1 MTNIKYAGKDFR
13 QDLGLYVDSIESY
26 GTPKK
31 SYTFHEVLGRNGSL
45 AVDDHRFEDHE
56 ETFNCYIRQDFV
68 PNFRNVQAFFNSLK
82 GYQRLERSNEP
93 DYFEMGLY
101 EGEISPRPTQLLQ
114 AGAFPFRLRLH
125 PEKWL
130 KSGETAVDAASTSE
144 TLEGK
149 PVQFENPSGLTALT
163 GLSVDLEPVQNLN
176 GYDAPWVGGAGKNK
190 LKTSATTQTINGV
203 TFTVND
209 DGTVSLS
216 GTSTGRANFSMPLS
230 VPLVDGDYILSG
242 CPSGGSGNT
251 YYQQAYASGSG
262 RGVDTGNGVALVSP
276 TSEITRIVI
285 TIRNADINTDGL
297 VFKPMIRLA
306 TETDATYAPY
316 ENICPISGHTS
327 ATVTRTV
334 DGSATDYTID
344 LNGTRYGGTLDVLTG
359 VLTINRLH
367 YTMTGDASAPHASG
381 MKFSKSSS
389 TTNNI
394 YYALSSGG
402 NVTNGSGGDVVL
414 CSHFVNQGDTP
425 PRCYVSSNQFRV
437 MLPMDSDIQTAN
449 DMNAWVARQYANGTP
464 LEYCVTLITPTTV
477 QLTAQ
482 QVSLLTGT
490 NIIST
495 DMNSLTVTISSPAEL
510 ENPTLFESKPLI
522 RVYGNGTVNINNDY
536 ITIDSAS
543 PFTFID
549 LDCETMNASS
559 AGNNAN
565 QYIEILNDAEI
576 TLNPGTNYVT
586 YSGSITKVEITPRWY
601 TI

>member
-93 DYFEMGLY
+93 DYFEIGLY
-101 EGEISPRPTQLLQ
+101 EGEISPRPTQLLK
-114 AGAFPFRLRLH
+114 AGVFPFRLRLH

-144 TLEGK
+144 TLEGN
-149 PVQFENPSGLTALT
+149 PIQFENPSGLTALT
-163 GLSVDLEPVQNLN
+163 GLNVDIEPVQDLN
-176 GYDAPWVGGAGKNK
+176 GYEYPWVGGAGKN
-190 LKTSATTQTINGV
+190 LLNYATATQSKNAIDFANVQFVNGE
-203 TFTVND
+203 TYTMTDYHANA
-209 DGTVSLS
+209 TMIAYKH
-216 GTSTGRANFSMPLS
+216 GTSTRLFTSGYVSS
-230 VPLVDGDYILSG
+230 YIY
-242 CPSGGSGNT
+242 T
-251 YYQQAYASGSG
+251 
-262 RGVDTGNGVALVSP
+262 
-276 TSEITRIVI
+276 
-285 TIRNADINTDGL
+285 
-297 VFKPMIRLA
+297 A
-306 TETDATYAPY
+306 TETELVDVRFYDGSGLEKDETYFQLERGAVSTPFSPY
-316 ENICPISGHTS
+316 ENICPITGHSS
-327 ATVTRTV
+327 ASVTMAV

-344 LNGTRYGGTLDVLTG
+344 LNGTRYGGTLNVLTG
-359 VLTINRLH
+359 VLTLTKGVKIYDGTETWRTE
-367 YTMTGDASAPHASG
+367 YTYNFYADTGRGRGEQDNA
-381 MKFSKSSS
+381 F
-389 TTNNI
+389 
-394 YYALSSGG
+394 
-402 NVTNGSGGDVVL
+402 L
-414 CSHFVNQGDTP
+414 CSHFRFNGILSPSTDVSKMPSCYISSSGNLNLQRADIEHTGDA
-425 PRCYVSSNQFRV
+425 
-437 MLPMDSDIQTAN
+437 MK
-449 DMNAWVARQYANGTP
+449 AWCLEQYQNGTP
-464 LEYCVTLITPTTV
+464 LTVVFDLATPTTV
-477 QLTAQ
+477 QLTPQ

-495 DMNSLTVTISSPAEL
+495 DMNDLTVTLSNPSEL
-510 ENPTLFESKPLI
+510 ENLTLFESKPLI
-522 RVYGNGTVNINNDY
+522 RIYGTGTVNINNDY
-536 ITIDSAS
+536 ITVDSSS
-543 PFTFID
+543 PFAFID

-576 TLNPGTNYVT
+576 TLKPGTNYVA